1 MPAVCPHSF
10 DHHMLSLFASLG
22 VFLLTPFAD
31 PAAAPSAAAL
41 KTDAEAASAD
51 GTPKVD
57 VAIADCGVL

>member
-1 MPAVCPHSF
+1 
-10 DHHMLSLFASLG
+10 MLSLFASLG